1 MARRALDAFEE
12 GADGTW
18 TCMKD
23 AVVTGC
29 LGAVRV
35 QRGQTFKRNTAFAG
49 FSDFPAYLA
58 SISEDRAP
66 LAPHEW

>member
-1 MARRALDAFEE
+1 MAQRALGSFEE

-23 AVVTGC
+23 VTVTGPFGPV
-29 LGAVRV
+29 LV

-49 FSDFPAYLA
+49 YGDFTAYLA
-58 SISEDRAP
+58 SISEVSP
-66 LAPHEW
+66 SIAPHEW

>member
-12 GADGTW
+12 GTDGTW

-23 AVVTGC
+23 AVVTGR

-49 FSDFPAYLA
+49 YSDFPAYLA

>member
-1 MARRALDAFEE
+1 MVRRALGAFEE

-23 AVVTGC
+23 AVVRGR
-29 LGAVRV
+29 LGSVRV

-49 FSDFPAYLA
+49 YGDFPAYLA
-58 SISEDRAP
+58 SISEDSPP